1 MKKEIFW
8 KPEHQQLIEQYYW
21 CYTATTSA
29 ETRNYLYGK
38 LYSTFN
44 EIIDRAVV
52 TTNLHFKPYQEE
64 INQVAH
70 IHIHEKLLP
79 KLNPELLQGAQNYL
93 YRGIR
98 NYIITYFYVT
108 PSKSNKIKYNMEYN
122 IDNSDSSDNTPIDAE
137 LIKEDT
143 RKEIIAKLDEKIMN
157 KKVINGTYCIYLQ
170 LLREYLIENNF
181 DERGVKE
188 YIMHK
193 MNIKNSTFN
202 TISSQLGIRVT
213 SFSKKKLAENEEI

>member
-1 MKKEIFW
+1 
-8 KPEHQQLIEQYYW
+8 
-21 CYTATTSA
+21 
-29 ETRNYLYGK
+29 
-38 LYSTFN
+38 
-44 EIIDRAVV
+44 
-52 TTNLHFKPYQEE
+52 
-64 INQVAH
+64 
-70 IHIHEKLLP
+70 
-79 KLNPELLQGAQNYL
+79 
-93 YRGIR
+93 
-98 NYIITYFYVT
+98 
-108 PSKSNKIKYNMEYN
+108 MEYD
-122 IDNSDSSDNTPIDAE
+122 IDNSDSADNTPIDAE

-143 RKEIIAKLDEKIMN
+143 RMEIIAKLDEKIMN

-170 LLREYLIENNF
+170 LLREFLINNDF